1 MNNNILLGVWR
12 MMISVPPALWQ
23 SQMAKQT
30 EGEADLAFM
39 TADHHRVRDFVVR
52 EMPRFNRPLPPELIA
67 AELQLPPERVVSILD
82 ELEREMT
89 FLFRNAAGAVT
100 WAYPV
105 TVDKTPHQVSFSS
118 GEKLYAA

>member
-1 MNNNILLGVWR
+1 MNNTLLLGIWR

-23 SQMAKQT
+23 RQMAKETQ
-30 EGEADLAFM
+30 ADLAFM

-67 AELQLPPERVVSILD
+67 AELHLPLERVIPILND
-82 ELEREMT
+82 LEREMT

-105 TVDKTPHQVSFSS
+105 TVDKTPHQVTFSS
-118 GEKLYAA
+118 GERLYAA

>member
-1 MNNNILLGVWR
+1 MNNAVLLGVWR
-12 MMISVPPALWQ
+12 MMISLPPAVWQ
-23 SQMAKQT
+23 SQLAKMQSRW
-30 EGEADLAFM
+30 DLSFM

-52 EMPRFNRPLPPELIA
+52 EMPRYSQPLPPELIA
-67 AELQLPPERVVSILD
+67 AELELPLERVVSILD

-105 TVDKTPHQVSFSS
+105 TVDKTPHQVTFSS
-118 GEKLYAA
+118 GEKLFAA